1 MRAGDRSGTGGQPAT
16 GRAHGGVDLLVPLVG
31 GRDDRLLDLVVFRS
45 LTAALYF
52 EAENRFTAFPA
63 LGDGREWSPHA
74 GLELSAG
81 FTSLIDLPMAL
92 AGGLDVPL
100 RTAGDPSTWR
110 LFLSAN
116 QPLRLYTLLL
126 AD

>member
-1 MRAGDRSGTGGQPAT
+1 M
-16 GRAHGGVDLLVPLVG
+16 
-31 GRDDRLLDLVVFRS
+31 FRS

-63 LGDGREWSPHA
+63 LGDRREWSPHA
-74 GLELSAG
+74 GIELSAG
-81 FTSLIDLPMAL
+81 ITWLIDLPLAI

-116 QPLRLYTLLL
+116 LPLRLYTQLL